1 MEVEKV
7 RQIRNSFKITINLTI
22 MSEVQTTE
30 ENGQTA
36 IVVEATGEKTKTRD
50 TRRLTARELGATKKV
65 LEKIEDEKLL
75 SDEDTKALKDLWA
88 KMRET
93 WIERNM

>member
-1 MEVEKV
+1 
-7 RQIRNSFKITINLTI
+7 